1 MYLFFRMLVEL
12 WYRHIRFRTTILNVG
27 NIPREK
33 GGFIVASNHQKYD
46 DPPMI
51 AAIFRGRFSFMAKS
65 ELFEKNKLFAWLIRK
80 CGAYPVVRGGKDT
93 AAIDRAV
100 KELRMKRIFVIFP
113 EGTRSKTG
121 ELGRGKSGVA
131 IIAGQSGAPVVP
143 VCIMY
148 APDGKKHHAVVAVGK
163 KIPAEQLK
171 IDDPTDR
178 KQLKAVSKLIM
189 DSIAKL
195 QRQICEHYDI
205 PLPGT
210 VKEADEEA
218 PTEEPV
224 HEPVQKPEEEPV
236 QEPEKEPV
244 QEPEAEPE
252 QEAEQEENS

>member
-1 MYLFFRMLVEL
+1 MYLFFRWLVEL

-27 NIPREK
+27 NIPKEK

-65 ELFEKNKLFAWLIRK
+65 ELFEKNKLFAWLIKR
-80 CGAYPVVRGGKDT
+80 CGAYPVVRGGNDT
-93 AAIDRAV
+93 GAIDRAV
-100 KELRMKRIFVIFP
+100 KDIRLKRIFVIFP

-121 ELGRGKSGVA
+121 ALGRGKSGVA

-163 KIPAEQLK
+163 KIPAEELK

-178 KQLKAVSKLIM
+178 KQLKNVSKIIM
-189 DSIAKL
+189 DSISRL
-195 QRQICEHYDI
+195 QKQICEHYDI
-205 PLPGT
+205 PVPKAVKAEAAALPQET
-210 VKEADEEA
+210 AAETAEAASEA
-218 PTEEPV
+218 ANTEET
-224 HEPVQKPEEEPV
+224 
-236 QEPEKEPV
+236 
-244 QEPEAEPE
+244 A
-252 QEAEQEENS
+252 QEENS

>member
-1 MYLFFRMLVEL
+1 MYLFFRWLVEL

-27 NIPREK
+27 NIPHEK

-51 AAIFRGRFSFMAKS
+51 AAIFRGRLSFMAKS
-65 ELFEKNKLFAWLIRK
+65 ELFEKNKLFAWLIRR
-80 CGAYPVVRGGKDT
+80 CGAFPVVRGGNDT
-93 AAIDRAV
+93 SAIDRAV
-100 KELRMKRIFVIFP
+100 KDIRLKRIFVIFP

-121 ELGRGKSGVA
+121 ALGRGKSGVA

-163 KIPAEQLK
+163 KISAEELK

-178 KQLKAVSKLIM
+178 KQLKNVSKIIM
-189 DSIAKL
+189 DSISKL

-205 PLPGT
+205 PVPGK
-210 VKEADEEA
+210 VKEATDEAAAETAEEA
-218 PTEEPV
+218 VTEAASTEE
-224 HEPVQKPEEEPV
+224 
-236 QEPEKEPV
+236 
-244 QEPEAEPE
+244 A
-252 QEAEQEENS
+252 AQEENS

>member
-46 DPPMI
+46 DPPLI
-51 AAIFRGRFSFMAKS
+51 AATFRGRFSFMAKS

-80 CGAYPVVRGGKDT
+80 CGAYPVVRGGNDT

-100 KELRMKRIFVIFP
+100 KDLRLKRIFVIFP

-121 ELGRGKSGVA
+121 ALGRGKSGVA
-131 IIAGQSGAPVVP
+131 IIAGQSGAPVTP

-148 APDGKKHHAVVAVGK
+148 APDGKKHHAVIAIGRQ
-163 KIPAEQLK
+163 IPAEQLK

-178 KQLKAVSKLIM
+178 KQLKNVSKQIM

-210 VKEADEEA
+210 AEEA
-218 PTEEPV
+218 A
-224 HEPVQKPEEEPV
+224 KP
-236 QEPEKEPV
+236 
-244 QEPEAEPE
+244 EPE
-252 QEAEQEENS
+252 QEEASSAPEQKEE

>member
-51 AAIFRGRFSFMAKS
+51 AAIFRGRLSFMAKS

-80 CGAYPVVRGGKDT
+80 CGAFPVVRGGNDT
-93 AAIDRAV
+93 AAIDKAV
-100 KELRMKRIFVIFP
+100 KDIRLKRIFVIFP

-163 KIPAEQLK
+163 QIPAEELK

-178 KQLKAVSKLIM
+178 KQLKNVSKLIM

-205 PLPGT
+205 PVPGT
-210 VKEADEEA
+210 VKAIADETTVAEQETAVETAPEA
-218 PTEEPV
+218 PD
-224 HEPVQKPEEEPV
+224 
-236 QEPEKEPV
+236 
-244 QEPEAEPE
+244 
-252 QEAEQEENS
+252 QEENS

>member
-46 DPPMI
+46 DPPMV
-51 AAIFRGRFSFMAKS
+51 AAIFRGRLSFMAKS
-65 ELFEKNKLFAWLIRK
+65 ELFEKNKLFAWLIKK
-80 CGAYPVVRGGKDT
+80 CGAFPVVRGGSDT
-93 AAIDRAV
+93 AAIDKAV
-100 KELRMKRIFVIFP
+100 KDIRLKRIFVIFP

-121 ELGRGKSGVA
+121 ALGRGKSGVA

-178 KQLKAVSKLIM
+178 KQLRAVSKIIM

-205 PLPGT
+205 PVPGT
-210 VKEADEEA
+210 VKPAAEEENTAEEA
-218 PTEEPV
+218 V
-224 HEPVQKPEEEPV
+224 
-236 QEPEKEPV
+236 
-244 QEPEAEPE
+244 
-252 QEAEQEENS
+252 QEENS

>member
-33 GGFIVASNHQKYD
+33 GGFIVASNHQTYD

-51 AAIFRGRFSFMAKS
+51 AAVFRGRFSFMAKS

-80 CGAYPVVRGGKDT
+80 CGAYPVVRGGNDT

-100 KELRMKRIFVIFP
+100 KDIRLKRIFVIFP

-121 ELGRGKSGVA
+121 ALGRGKSGVA
-131 IIAGQSGAPVVP
+131 IIAGQSGAPVTP

-163 KIPAEQLK
+163 QIPAEQLK

-178 KQLKAVSKLIM
+178 KQLKNVSKQIM

-195 QRQICEHYDI
+195 QVQICEHYDI
-205 PLPGT
+205 PVPGT
-210 VKEADEEA
+210 DKELPQDTAEEA
-218 PTEEPV
+218 AVEAT
-224 HEPVQKPEEEPV
+224 QEEE
-236 QEPEKEPV
+236 
-244 QEPEAEPE
+244 A
-252 QEAEQEENS
+252 

>member
-51 AAIFRGRFSFMAKS
+51 AAIFRGRLSFMAKS
-65 ELFEKNKLFAWLIRK
+65 ELFEKNKLFAWLIKK
-80 CGAYPVVRGGKDT
+80 CGAFPVVRGGNDT
-93 AAIDRAV
+93 SAIDRAV
-100 KELRMKRIFVIFP
+100 KDIRLKRIFVIFP

-121 ELGRGKSGVA
+121 ALGRGKSGVA

-163 KIPAEQLK
+163 KISAEELK

-178 KQLKAVSKLIM
+178 KQLRNVSKIIM
-189 DSIAKL
+189 DSISKL
-195 QRQICEHYDI
+195 QKQICEHYDI
-205 PLPGT
+205 PVP
-210 VKEADEEA
+210 KAAKSAEEA
-218 PTEEPV
+218 VTEAAGA
-224 HEPVQKPEEEPV
+224 EE
-236 QEPEKEPV
+236 
-244 QEPEAEPE
+244 A
-252 QEAEQEENS
+252 AQEENS

>member
-1 MYLFFRMLVEL
+1 MYLFFRWLVEL

-27 NIPREK
+27 NIPKEK

-65 ELFEKNKLFAWLIRK
+65 ELFEKNKLFAWLIKR
-80 CGAYPVVRGGKDT
+80 CGAYPVVRGGNDT
-93 AAIDRAV
+93 GAIDRAV
-100 KELRMKRIFVIFP
+100 KDIRLKRIFVIFP

-121 ELGRGKSGVA
+121 ALGRGKSGVA

-163 KIPAEQLK
+163 KIPAEELK

-178 KQLKAVSKLIM
+178 KQLKNVSKIIM
-189 DSIAKL
+189 DSISRL
-195 QRQICEHYDI
+195 QKQICEHYDI
-205 PLPGT
+205 PVPKAVKAEAAALPQET
-210 VKEADEEA
+210 AAETAEEA
-218 PTEEPV
+218 APEAANTEET
-224 HEPVQKPEEEPV
+224 
-236 QEPEKEPV
+236 
-244 QEPEAEPE
+244 A
-252 QEAEQEENS
+252 QEENS

>member
-27 NIPREK
+27 NIPKEK

-51 AAIFRGRFSFMAKS
+51 AATFRGRFSFMAKS
-65 ELFEKNKLFAWLIRK
+65 ELFEKNKLFAWLIRR
-80 CGAYPVVRGGKDT
+80 CGAYPVVRGGNDT
-93 AAIDRAV
+93 AAIDKAV
-100 KELRMKRIFVIFP
+100 KDLRLKRIFVIFP

-121 ELGRGKSGVA
+121 VLGRGKSGVA

-148 APDGKKHHAVVAVGK
+148 APDGKKHHAVIAIGK
-163 KIPAEQLK
+163 KIPAEELK

-178 KQLKAVSKLIM
+178 KQLKNVSKRIM

-210 VKEADEEA
+210 
-218 PTEEPV
+218 
-224 HEPVQKPEEEPV
+224 
-236 QEPEKEPV
+236 EKEN
-244 QEPEAEPE
+244 EAE
-252 QEAEQEENS
+252 QEAANAVSLQETTAAPEQEENS